1 MNAAT
6 KNNVSSES
14 NIVKAIQ
21 QSYDK
26 KEKSLTIKNPPE
38 VVGAEVFKQ
47 LAQYPEFRLVFDCGT
62 YTLSMKGSDVTNVN
76 ATLTTKLLELENTLS
91 KEEAEK
97 YGNYQ
102 QLVYAQ
108 AGPLPAK
115 ITVVYK
121 LGEQF
126 EQSEALYLYDLLS
139 VYKSMRIL
147 LKLSINLKF
156 LKKGGKS

>member
-1 MNAAT
+1 
-6 KNNVSSES
+6 
-14 NIVKAIQ
+14 
-21 QSYDK
+21 
-26 KEKSLTIKNPPE
+26 
-38 VVGAEVFKQ
+38 
-47 LAQYPEFRLVFDCGT
+47 
-62 YTLSMKGSDVTNVN
+62 MKGSDVTNVN
-76 ATLTTKLLELENTLS
+76 ATLTTKLLELENTLP

-126 EQSEALYLYDLLS
+126 EQLS
-139 VYKSMRIL
+139 LIH
-147 LKLSINLKF
+147 I
-156 LKKGGKS
+156 